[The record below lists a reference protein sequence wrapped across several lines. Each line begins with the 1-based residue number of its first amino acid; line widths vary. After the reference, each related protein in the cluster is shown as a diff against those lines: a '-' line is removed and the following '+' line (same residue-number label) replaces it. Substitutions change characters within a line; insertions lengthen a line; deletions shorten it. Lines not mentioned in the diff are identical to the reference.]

1 MVEIRS
7 RRRAGMSPL
16 LLAYLA
22 FGSFWG
28 TWVVIFADFLRH
40 HGLTPGRVSIWW
52 TLLSLVAILVMTFL
66 APRLEPLP
74 RHGTVGWALAAHGL
88 GSALMVLTSTAWLP
102 LAFIA
107 LGFGTGLTDVFVNA
121 AAYEIERGSRSP
133 VLQWVHAAYGAGG
146 VVGALGAGVGVTAGA
161 SFQAVV
167 LASVALQLVAAGVAL
182 GSPGLR
188 ASHTP
193 REPGRVSLA
202 VFVRMRFLLV
212 PALVV
217 AAAFFIE
224 GSMDVWSVIFLRETL
239 GASTL
244 AGAVG
249 FAAFAG
255 AITIGRVV
263 GAGSFRLG
271 YARTI
276 LVSGLGSLGAGLV
289 AVATQSAMVAS
300 LAFLG
305 LGFALAS
312 AAPAAYGMAEDA
324 GPSSGLAVGAI
335 TTIGY
340 TGFVVGPP
348 IMGWLA
354 DAVSLRATMVALVVT
369 TVGILAGGFLAL
381 RREREATPPG

>member
-1 MVEIRS
+1 
-7 RRRAGMSPL
+7 MSPL

-28 TWVVIFADFLRH
+28 TWVVVFADFLRH

-66 APRLEPLP
+66 APRMEPLP
-74 RHGTVGWALAAHGL
+74 RHGTVGWAMVAHAI
-88 GSALMVLTSTAWLP
+88 GSALMVLTSTGWLP
-102 LAFIA
+102 IAFVA
-107 LGFGTGLTDVFVNA
+107 LGFGTGLVDVFVNA
-121 AAYEIERGSRSP
+121 AAYEIEQRSRSP

-146 VVGALGAGVGVTAGA
+146 VVGSLGAGIAVTAGA
-161 SFQAVV
+161 SFRAVV
-167 LASVALQLVAAGVAL
+167 LGSVVLQIGAAIAALRSG
-182 GSPGLR
+182 GLR
-188 ASHTP
+188 ATHTP

-202 VFVRMRFLLV
+202 VFKRARFLLV

-244 AGAVG
+244 AGAAG
-249 FAAFAG
+249 FAAFAA

-276 LVSGLGSLGAGLV
+276 LLSGLGSLGAGLI
-289 AVATQSAMVAS
+289 AVATQSPLVAS

-305 LGFALAS
+305 LGLALAS
-312 AAPAAYGMAEDA
+312 AAPAAYGMAEEA
-324 GPSSGLAVGAI
+324 GPASGLAVGAI
-335 TTIGY
+335 TTVGY

-369 TVGILAGGFLAL
+369 TLGILAGGLLSF
-381 RREREATPPG
+381 RRERAATPPG

>member
-1 MVEIRS
+1 MVEMR
-7 RRRAGMSPL
+7 RRRAGMNTL

-28 TWVVIFADFLRH
+28 TWVVVFADFLRH
-40 HGLTPGRVSIWW
+40 HDLTPGRVSIGW
-52 TLLSLVAILVMTFL
+52 TLLSIVAILVMTFL

-74 RHGTVGWALAAHGL
+74 RHATVGWSLAAHGL
-88 GSALMVLTSTAWLP
+88 GSALMVLMPSAWLP
-102 LAFIA
+102 LAFVT

-121 AAYEIERGSRSP
+121 AGYEIERSSRSP

-146 VVGALGAGVGVTAGA
+146 VVGALGAGLGVTAGA
-161 SFQAVV
+161 PYQAVV
-167 LASVALQLVAAGVAL
+167 LASVALQAFAAAAAL

-188 ASHTP
+188 RTHTP

-202 VFVRMRFLLV
+202 VFARMRFLLV

-244 AGAVG
+244 AGAIG

-263 GAGSFRLG
+263 GAGTFRFG
-271 YARTI
+271 YGRTI
-276 LVSGLGSLGAGLV
+276 LLSGLGSLAAGLV
-289 AVATQSAMVAS
+289 AVATDSPVVAS
-300 LAFLG
+300 VAFLG
-305 LGFALAS
+305 LGLALAS
-312 AAPAAYGMAEDA
+312 AAPAAYGMAEEA

-335 TTIGY
+335 TTVGY

-354 DAVSLRATMVALVVT
+354 DAVSLRATMVALVVAT
-369 TVGILAGGFLAL
+369 GGILAGGLLAL
-381 RREREATPPG
+381 RREREATRTG